1 MYIVILLINRDNKE
15 GGENWFKVG
24 IIWVF
29 LIIF

>member
-1 MYIVILLINRDNKE
+1 MYIVIVLINRDNKE
-15 GGENWFKVG
+15 GGENWFIVG